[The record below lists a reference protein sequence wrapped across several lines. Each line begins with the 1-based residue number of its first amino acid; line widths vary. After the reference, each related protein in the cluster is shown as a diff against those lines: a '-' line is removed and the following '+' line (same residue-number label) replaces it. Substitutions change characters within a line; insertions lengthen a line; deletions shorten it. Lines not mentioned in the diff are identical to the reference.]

1 MNQHKSGALVAAAIT
16 VYLSA
21 LAQGLTVVSFPAS
34 AALFK
39 AQGFSDAEYGT
50 LFLPQVGFTV
60 LGSVVGPM
68 LARRVGLG
76 TTLSVAFLASTL
88 AAFLLYASSTVG
100 QALALPIL
108 LGGTAAMGTGF
119 GLSAAPLN
127 TLPGRLFPKRTDAAL
142 VALHTVMGVGFASG
156 PFLAGEL
163 IRHHF
168 WRALPLGLAVGT
180 ACLIGA
186 ARVAFISLESLAPP
200 TTTAA
205 APTTGEPRSEPAN
218 RARPPLPLREGAFWA
233 FVAAAVLY
241 AFSEGTFSNW
251 AILFLHEERQL
262 PEATAGSAL
271 SIFWGALVVGRLLL
285 SVLVVRFSTRRL
297 WLALPA
303 LMIAAFV
310 AVSSVHSAS
319 QALLAFGFAGLACS
333 GFFPLTVAL
342 ASSRFPAHSTWIASM
357 MIAALM
363 FGVGVA
369 SFCIGPL
376 RSELALAGIYRLSA
390 LYPALALIIGALFT
404 RAPSRGSTS
413 RVSALQP

>member
-1 MNQHKSGALVAAAIT
+1 MNEHKNSVSLAAALT

-60 LGSVVGPM
+60 LGSVVGPN

-76 TTLSVAFLASTL
+76 ATLSAAFLASTL

-100 QALALPIL
+100 HALALPIL

-127 TLPGRLFPKRTDAAL
+127 TLPGRLFPKRMDAAL
-142 VALHTVMGVGFASG
+142 VALHTMMGVGFACG

-163 IRHHF
+163 IRRDL
-168 WRALPLGLAVGT
+168 WRALPLGLAVST
-180 ACLIGA
+180 ACLIAA
-186 ARVAFISLESLAPP
+186 ARVAFTSLESLPPLATEAAPP
-200 TTTAA
+200 SRGVA
-205 APTTGEPRSEPAN
+205 
-218 RARPPLPLREGAFWA
+218 PPLPLREGAFWA

-262 PEATAGSAL
+262 PEAVAGSAL

-303 LMIAAFV
+303 FMIAAFL
-310 AVSSVHSAS
+310 AVSSVHSSS

-342 ASSRFPAHSTWIASM
+342 ASSRFPAHSAWIASM

-363 FGVGVA
+363 FGVGIA
-369 SFCIGPL
+369 SFSIGPL

-390 LYPALALIIGALFT
+390 LYPVLALIIGALFT
-404 RAPSRGSTS
+404 RAPTPTS
-413 RVSALQP
+413 APRLNALQP

>member
-1 MNQHKSGALVAAAIT
+1 MKQHEMSPSIAAVAT

-60 LGSVVGPM
+60 LGSIVGPN
-68 LARRVGLG
+68 LAQRIGLG
-76 TTLSVAFLASTL
+76 ATLSIAFVASTL

-100 QALALPIL
+100 HSLALPIL
-108 LGGTAAMGTGF
+108 LAGTAAMGTGF

-127 TLPGRLFPKRTDAAL
+127 ALPGRLFPKRMDTAL
-142 VALHTVMGVGFASG
+142 LALHTVMGIGFSCG
-156 PFLAGEL
+156 PFFAGEL
-163 IRHHF
+163 IRRNI
-168 WRALPLGLAVGT
+168 WRALPLGLAVVT
-180 ACLIGA
+180 LALLIA
-186 ARVAFISLESLAPP
+186 ARVALTSV
-200 TTTAA
+200 
-205 APTTGEPRSEPAN
+205 EPAETAPS
-218 RARPPLPLREGAFWA
+218 ARSTEAGPLPLREGAFWA

-251 AILFLHEERQL
+251 AIIFLHEERRL
-262 PEATAGSAL
+262 PEAVAGSAL

-285 SVLVVRFSTRRL
+285 SVLVVRFSSRQL

-303 LMIAAFV
+303 FMVAAFL
-310 AVSSVHSAS
+310 AVSSVQSAS
-319 QALLAFGFAGLACS
+319 QALLAFGFAGLSCS

-342 ASSRFPAHSTWIASM
+342 ASNRFPAHAAWISSM

-363 FGVGVA
+363 FGVGIA
-369 SFCIGPL
+369 SFSIGPL
-376 RSELALAGIYRLSA
+376 RGTLALAGIYRFSA
-390 LYPALALIIGALFT
+390 LYPVLALLIGGLFT
-404 RAPSRGSTS
+404 RTRAPAS
-413 RVSALQP
+413 SAPNAIQS